1 MFIQIIILHRNNINT
16 SKGFVRKCQKKNLK
30 LHKQVSV
37 NDRLLLFR
45 LTAKVLKEYEIDSL
59 FRTFEERRETQ
70 ILRSR
75 AQESIIFVY

>member
-1 MFIQIIILHRNNINT
+1 M
-16 SKGFVRKCQKKNLK
+16 SKKNLK